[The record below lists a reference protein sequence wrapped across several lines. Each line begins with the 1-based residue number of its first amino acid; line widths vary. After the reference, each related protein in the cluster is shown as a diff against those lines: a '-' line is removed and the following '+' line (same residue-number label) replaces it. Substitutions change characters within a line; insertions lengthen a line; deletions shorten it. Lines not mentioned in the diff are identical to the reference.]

1 MNTKNLVA
9 LALLVGIG
17 AVLHA
22 VIPGIFLGMKPDMML
37 AMMFLGIILFPDFKS
52 VLLLGIVTGL
62 IAGIT
67 TTFPGGLIPNIIDKI
82 VTSML
87 FFGLFLSLNKFRNSI
102 VSVAILTAVGTL
114 ISGIVFL
121 TSAYFIVGLP
131 GAFTGLFAAVVLPA
145 AVINTIAMI
154 IIYPIA
160 LSIVKRTKLTSQSLA
175 QK

>member
-62 IAGIT
+62 ISGIT
-67 TTFPGGLIPNIIDKI
+67 TTFPGGLIPNIIDKF
-82 VTSML
+82 VTSFV
-87 FFGLFLSLNKFRNSI
+87 FFGLFLSLNKFRHSI
-102 VSVAILTAVGTL
+102 VSVAILTAVGTI
-114 ISGIVFL
+114 ISGTAFL

>member
-62 IAGIT
+62 ISGIT

-82 VTSML
+82 VTSFV

-102 VSVAILTAVGTL
+102 VSVAILTAVGTI
-114 ISGIVFL
+114 ISGTAFL